1 VAGYLIR
8 RLVLM
13 VLTLFGI
20 SVIIFVLL
28 RIVPGNI
35 ADILFDAAGMVSAA
49 EKHKL
54 ETELGLDKPIV
65 IQYVDWI
72 GGLARGDLGYTYV
85 SERPAVEEILP
96 RLPVSAK
103 LAGLA
108 LMFAVLF
115 GVPLGV
121 VSAVRQNTA
130 LDYVLRV
137 LSLSGLSLPSFWLG
151 LLILM
156 AFVQY
161 LGWIPIYTEKPASL
175 WDELLLLS
183 IPAAA
188 VGFRSS
194 ALVMR
199 LTRSSMLEVLR
210 QDYIRTARA
219 KGASELAVN
228 YDHALRNAVLP
239 IITIIGIEAAFLV
252 GGLIVTETVFNIPG
266 VARFLVEAIRWRD
279 YPVVQSLVMFIAV
292 VVVTINFLIDMAYVA
307 LDPRIKYHE

>member
-1 VAGYLIR
+1 MAGYLIR
-8 RLVLM
+8 RVLLM
-13 VLTLFGI
+13 ILTLFGI

-54 ETELGLDKPIV
+54 ETEPGLDKPII

-121 VSAVRQNTA
+121 VSAVRQDTA
-130 LDYVLRV
+130 LDYMLRV

-161 LGWIPIYTEKPASL
+161 LGWIPIYTEKPATL

-219 KGASELAVN
+219 KGASELSVN

-292 VVVTINFLIDMAYVA
+292 VVVTVNFLVDMTYVA